1 MKQKYLYSSLFFLL
15 IFFAIIPICSSAQD
29 CPIKEGLVPCS
40 NDPSGECPCDLCML
54 FLMVWRVIDFLLFRL
69 TPPFA
74 VLMFVIGGALFLTS
88 GGSPTRVTQAKRII
102 ASTIIGLV
110 VLYGSYFFIG
120 VLLRAIGLAQWTTDI
135 YRSWWESGFFEIPC

>member
-1 MKQKYLYSSLFFLL
+1 MRQKYLYSGLLFLL
-15 IFFAIIPICSSAQD
+15 IFFMAIPIYSSAQ
-29 CPIKEGLVPCS
+29 CPITEGLVPCH
-40 NDPSGECPCDLCML
+40 NDPTGECPCDLCML

-69 TPPFA
+69 APPFA
-74 VLMFVIGGALFLTS
+74 VLMLVIGGALFLTS
-88 GGSPTRVTQAKRII
+88 GGSPARVTQAKRII

-110 VLYGSYFFIG
+110 ILYGSYFFIG